1 MFSDNTVQWI
11 NTLKRQQQVYLY
23 CWLVSFG
30 MGIKKEWSEKQSD
43 SYTNSARHV
52 PVEDEF
58 DGHAEEMNV
67 LGKGRHMGKEVKDK
81 LISDITSIYASGC
94 KDPHDIYATLQ
105 VFGKLPNIDGVY
117 ITTRTVFRYVRRV
130 RDSMGEKKNR
140 LVHMEIDEA
149 YRSGVTEIKDICA
162 QLKRSYT
169 TVYHALVKHGHIKPL
184 RHKFKGR
191 Y

>member
-30 MGIKKEWSEKQSD
+30 MGIKKEWSEKQ
-43 SYTNSARHV
+43 R
-52 PVEDEF
+52 
-58 DGHAEEMNV
+58 EEMNV
-67 LGKGRHMGKEVKDK
+67 LGKRRHMGKEVKDK
-81 LISDITSIYASGC
+81 LISDITSIYVSGC

-130 RDSMGEKKNR
+130 RDSMGEKKNV
-140 LVHMEIDEA
+140 VHMEIDEA

-162 QLKRSYT
+162 KLKRSYT
-169 TVYHALVKHGHIKPL
+169 TVYKALVKHGHIKPL

-191 Y
+191 D